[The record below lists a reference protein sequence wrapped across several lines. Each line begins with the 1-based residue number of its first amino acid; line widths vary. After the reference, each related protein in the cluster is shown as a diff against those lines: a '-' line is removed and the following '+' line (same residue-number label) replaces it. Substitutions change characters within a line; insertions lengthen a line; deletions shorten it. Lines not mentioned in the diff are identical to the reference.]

1 MLNSRFPPRSARL
14 VRARSATALVFL
26 AFGVVV
32 GTWTSRIPSIKAGL
46 GLTNS
51 QLSVALVA
59 FAAGSV
65 TGMVVVGRV
74 VDRLGSG
81 PVMTVLVAAQGVL
94 LIPPALAPALWALST
109 ALFVFGAVQGT
120 LNVAMNAN
128 AVEVQRAWGSPVM
141 SSFHA
146 VFSLGGFIGAAI
158 GGVLAG
164 AGVGAVATFAI
175 VCCGSLS
182 VWVVAALWRLRDS
195 RALGAGSNAAGA
207 TKAAGPPRP
216 GTVLALGVLA
226 MFAMVAE
233 GAAGDWSAVYLHT
246 TLGTGTAF
254 AALAFVG
261 FSIAMMLA
269 RLVGDR
275 IVTRTGP
282 VRLVRG
288 SALFAAVVFGVC
300 GLLVGTPVSAVIGFA
315 GLGAGLAGLTPQIY
329 SVAGQL
335 TGSGTGRRLSVILGM
350 GYTGFLL
357 GPALIGFASTLIGLR
372 AALAIPAVLILL
384 VATAA
389 SALRTPAVLS

>member
-1 MLNSRFPPRSARL
+1 M
-14 VRARSATALVFL
+14 ATALVFL
-26 AFGVVV
+26 AFGTVV
-32 GTWTSRIPSIKAGL
+32 GTWTSRIPSVKAGL
-46 GLTNS
+46 DLTDS

-59 FAAGSV
+59 FAVGSI
-65 TGMVVVGRV
+65 TGMLVLGRF

-81 PVMTVLVAAQGVL
+81 PVMTVLVAAQGVF
-94 LIPPALAPALWALST
+94 LILPALAPAPWTLSA
-109 ALFVFGAVQGT
+109 ALFVLGTVQGT

-128 AVEVQRAWGSPVM
+128 AVEVQRAWGSPIM

-146 VFSLGGFIGAAI
+146 VFSLGGFLGAAI

-164 AGVGAVATFAI
+164 AGLGALATFAI

-182 VWVVAALWRLRDS
+182 ACVVAALWRVRGT
-195 RALGAGSNAAGA
+195 RAADVPGGAARATNPAAPSKQNVVVVLG
-207 TKAAGPPRP
+207 
-216 GTVLALGVLA
+216 LLA

-246 TLGTGTAF
+246 TLGTSTAF
-254 AALAFVG
+254 AAAAFVG

-275 IVTRTGP
+275 IVTRIGP
-282 VRLVRG
+282 VRVVRG
-288 SALFAAVVFGVC
+288 SALFAAAVFGVC
-300 GLLVGTPVSAVIGFA
+300 GLLVGTPVAAVIGFA

-335 TGSGTGRRLSVILGM
+335 TGSGAGQRLSVIVGM

-357 GPALIGFASTLIGLR
+357 GPALIGFTSSLIGLR
-372 AALAIPAVLILL
+372 GALAIPAVLVLI
-384 VATAA
+384 VAIAA
-389 SALRTPAVLS
+389 GALRTPSGSS